1 MYPQRIKEWPMEDF
15 PEQIKRFL
23 PLSPAVFHILLALS
37 DGPKHGYGIMQ
48 EADRISQGKIKMG
61 PGTLYGT
68 IKRMLRD
75 HLIEEV
81 DEQPPSESGD
91 ERRRYYRLTQ
101 TGRKILSVEAER
113 LASLMQVVREKVP
126 LRKNGTTTGYQG
138 GT

>member
-1 MYPQRIKEWPMEDF
+1 MYPQWIMEWPMEDV

-61 PGTLYGT
+61 PGTLYGS

-81 DEQPPSESGD
+81 DERVPSESYD
-91 ERRRYYRLTQ
+91 ERRKYYRLTEA
-101 TGRKILSVEAER
+101 GRKILSAEAER
-113 LASLMQVVREKVP
+113 LASLMEVVHEKVP
-126 LRKNGTTTGYQG
+126 LRKTI
-138 GT
+138 